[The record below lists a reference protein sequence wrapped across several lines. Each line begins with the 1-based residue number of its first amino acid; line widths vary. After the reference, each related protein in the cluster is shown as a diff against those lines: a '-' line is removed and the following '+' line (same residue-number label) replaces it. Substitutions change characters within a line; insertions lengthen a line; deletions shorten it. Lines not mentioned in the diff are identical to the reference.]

1 MYPHPNPSPGDHLKV
16 LVAMRNGATHPSA
29 AMASRIVCEFLQQA
43 SVARFYC
50 SIEQAGSCRKFRT
63 GIRGDGGR
71 GNAGSNT
78 IDYVIITTA
87 MRQQPYLLLAPGTAD
102 RVTQPK
108 RAFRSISPVVN
119 SSELDLLLSL
129 SESCFVENDYQIAE
143 RHRRRWGRVQSGRWR
158 LTEGKPWRAVWLVA
172 YKHLNDFVWL
182 FVQSVEPSRK
192 FWSGTR

>member
-1 MYPHPNPSPGDHLKV
+1 MEPRTPLQRWLPELFANFC
-16 LVAMRNGATHPSA
+16 
-29 AMASRIVCEFLQQA
+29 SRRAQADFIVQSNRLE
-43 SVARFYC
+43 
-50 SIEQAGSCRKFRT
+50 SCRKFRT

-108 RAFRSISPVVN
+108 RAFRSISPVVD
-119 SSELDLLLSL
+119 SSDLDLLLSL